1 MMDSKPTTDSLHLF
15 VIPTWYPSLEKPL
28 NGISIQ
34 EQTKLF
40 AQFYPQSIIAISLW
54 GQREE
59 SHLLWAKD
67 HIKNLKKIIRFF
79 FYKKSQREVLP
90 NLFEYYT
97 PALTWTKKI
106 FSGNIR
112 GMIRA
117 NERNFLE
124 FKKRAGKI
132 DVIHAH
138 VCYSGGYIAMHLSKK
153 YKIPYIITERM
164 GPFPLKDFMKKD
176 GSLKKIILDPLKKAN
191 QVVAISWAL
200 SERIKS
206 FGITN
211 VEVVPNFIDENFFV
225 PPSPDKPKRNSFS
238 FFFLGLLS
246 KEKGLYDLVDAIALI
261 ESVNIPVEFWIAGY
275 GDPISFMKYSKK
287 LKIAD
292 QIQIKWLGK
301 LTREQARNTMQQCD
315 VFVLPSHHESFGTVY
330 IEALA
335 CGKPIIAANNGG
347 ALDIVCELNGFFVP
361 IQDSQTLSEGIF
373 YMIKNHQAFFSREI
387 RRDFEEK
394 FSASA
399 IVPLLMNMYQE
410 VINQHG

>member
-1 MMDSKPTTDSLHLF
+1 MMGSKPTIDSLHLF
-15 VIPTWYPSLEKPL
+15 IIPTWYPSQSAPL
-28 NGISIQ
+28 SGNSIKEQTELFARYYPDATIGISM
-34 EQTKLF
+34 
-40 AQFYPQSIIAISLW
+40 W

-79 FYKKSQREVLP
+79 FYKKVERSLAH
-90 NLFEYYT
+90 NLTEYYT
-97 PALTWTKKI
+97 PALTWTKRF
-106 FSGNIR
+106 FSGNSR

-117 NERNFLE
+117 NEKNFLR
-124 FKKRAGKI
+124 FQKKVGRV
-132 DVIHAH
+132 DLIHAH
-138 VCYSGGYIAMHLSKK
+138 VSYPGGYVAMHLSKK

-176 GSLKKIILDPLKKAN
+176 GTLKKIIKEPLMNAN
-191 QVVAISWAL
+191 KVIAISTTL
-200 SERIKS
+200 GERIQS
-206 FGITN
+206 FGIQKID
-211 VEVVPNFIDENFFV
+211 VLRNFIDEHFFNV
-225 PPSPDKPKRNSFS
+225 PDANQPKQSKTT

-246 KEKGLYDLVDAIALI
+246 KEKGLYDLLDAIALLP
-261 ESVNIPVEFWIAGY
+261 SDIPPIQFWIAGY
-275 GDPISFMKYSKK
+275 GDSEPFKKYAQK
-287 LKIAD
+287 LNIMDKLT
-292 QIQIKWLGK
+292 WLGK

-373 YMIKNHQAFFSREI
+373 YMIKNPQAFFSPEI
-387 RRDFEEK
+387 RRDFEEN

-410 VINQHG
+410 VINQHE